1 MKRLT
6 FLYSVLMIL
15 IGVQTLEAKTY
26 YLTISSYEPDFFE
39 QDNDVYLIMHTED
52 NAVTLR
58 LDIIVEEGQQ
68 FFTNGKTYTWDDMM
82 HPFCYAFIGAE
93 FKEYKFAD
101 ASFTWRLDE
110 LGLEHFAGSAVDSL
124 GNTYNFHYDVLP
136 YNPTGDTIDVTFPNT
151 MKLEHSEEWYF
162 TGSNDEYY
170 LLLTLINEGSSPVGH
185 YTNENIVM
193 DYSYIDKTLG
203 DGEYA
208 FINFHHAEVDI
219 TEATDDTLKIEALI
233 AGLDTNIYRFHA
245 FYIAPKP
252 LVKNSITATNLYIN
266 TDYLYGMV
274 GAFQVEASDDSHYVK
289 FAFSPM
295 SEDLSV
301 YDTYTISNT
310 SANIG
315 YVQDYMAGEE
325 EISEIY
331 EGTITISKTDKGAVV
346 SGTVLCYDNTE
357 YTINLSYDVPEKTSD
372 RELTI
377 DGLAI
382 QVSKQGAWH
391 ISGYNA
397 EQTAFVS
404 MVFNGFGIE
413 GTYSIVE
420 TSPAYS
426 YIVTDIT
433 WDEGDVDSYTYYDLK
448 AVNLTATLNEADSV
462 VTVTGTVIAQNS
474 NDPDDAPQFTVQWS
488 SKAKTEDIANVNS
501 YAVATKRLEN
511 GMIIVEKNGVK
522 YTITGTIIH

>member
-26 YLTISSYEPDFFE
+26 DLTISSYEPDFFE

-110 LGLEHFAGSAVDSL
+110 LGLEHFAGSAIDSL

-357 YTINLSYDVPEKTSD
+357 YTINLSLDVPEKTRD
-372 RELTI
+372 VEVIVNGMELK
-377 DGLAI
+377 L
-382 QVSKQGAWH
+382 SQGAWQ
-391 ISGYNA
+391 INGYNA
-397 EQTAFVS
+397 DQTQFIS
-404 MVFNGFGIE
+404 LVFNGFGIE
-413 GTYSIVE
+413 GKYNLVEMSPVYSD
-420 TSPAYS
+420 
-426 YIVTDIT
+426 IVTDIT
-433 WDEGDVDSYTYYDLK
+433 WYLGDVDSYTYYKMK
-448 AVNLTATLNEADSV
+448 AADLTASLNPTDSV
-462 VTVTGTVIAQNS
+462 VTVTGTIIAQNT
-474 NDPDDAPQFTVQWS
+474 NNPQDVPQFTVRLS
-488 SKAKTEDIANVNS
+488 NKARSEGVENVRPD
-501 YAVATKRLEN
+501 ATATKRLEN

-522 YTITGTIIH
+522 YTITGSIIR